1 MMEPKS
7 MSLVGRASAALMLAL
22 QERLRFVPARTAKTV
37 TISAKRQKVKKM
49 KEGLEEILKE
59 DKGGMDHHMSQTL
72 PGNSN
77 IA

>member
-1 MMEPKS
+1 M
-7 MSLVGRASAALMLAL
+7 LVL
-22 QERLRFVPARTAKTV
+22 QERLHYVPARTAKTV
-37 TISAKRQKVKKM
+37 TISAKRKKVKTK

-59 DKGGMDHHMSQTL
+59 DKGDKDHHTSQTL

>member
-1 MMEPKS
+1 
-7 MSLVGRASAALMLAL
+7 MLAL
-22 QERLRFVPARTAKTV
+22 QERLHYVPARTAKTV
-37 TISAKRQKVKKM
+37 TILTKGKKVKTK

-59 DKGGMDHHMSQTL
+59 DKGDMDHHMSQTL

>member
-1 MMEPKS
+1 M
-7 MSLVGRASAALMLAL
+7 LVL
-22 QERLRFVPARTAKTV
+22 QERLHYVPARTAKTV
-37 TISAKRQKVKKM
+37 TISAKREKVRTM

-59 DKGGMDHHMSQTL
+59 DKEDKDPHMSQTL